1 MKLSGMGGLACVLA
15 AALVSAPAMAQQ
27 AKTVADVMVRY
38 GLVTASDAEHVDAQH
53 GSHMGGHGSG
63 MEHLVVSLARAG
75 NGTRIGGAHVIVR
88 VRDPKGHVEVKA
100 LQPMITSGVPD
111 YSEVFSFGWT
121 GRYVIE
127 MTIRLQGAVEP
138 LKASFVYQHVI

>member
-1 MKLSGMGGLACVLA
+1 
-15 AALVSAPAMAQQ
+15 
-27 AKTVADVMVRY
+27 
-38 GLVTASDAEHVDAQH
+38 
-53 GSHMGGHGSG
+53 